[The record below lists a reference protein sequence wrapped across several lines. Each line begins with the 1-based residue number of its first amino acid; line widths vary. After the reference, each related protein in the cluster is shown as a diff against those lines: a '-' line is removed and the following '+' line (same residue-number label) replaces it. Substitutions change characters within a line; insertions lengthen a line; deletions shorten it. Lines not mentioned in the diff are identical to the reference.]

1 MLATVVLLVLTGTL
15 SDDAFLSWGWRVAF
29 WLSAVVVL
37 IGYYIRTKVTDAPI
51 FVAAQQEVER
61 VKAASYGV
69 VEVLKRYPRG
79 VFTAMGLRFAE
90 NIMYYLV
97 VTFSITYLKVQV
109 DADTSDILWWLL
121 AAHAVHFV
129 VIPLV
134 GRLSDHVGRR
144 PVYFVGALAAGTWGF
159 FAFPMMN
166 SANYLVIMGAVIS
179 RIWSSTRSCTHRS
192 PRSWPRCSPPA
203 CGIPVCPLAIRSP
216 RSSPARWRRSSR
228 SNYSRVYDSS
238 VPIALYL
245 AGAAVI
251 TLIAVYFTRETK
263 GIDLATVDQADR
275 DDLAKAG
282 VVMSDLNGRT
292 ALVTGGASGIG
303 AACARE
309 LAARGAVVTVAD
321 VDEAGAKDL
330 AQDIGGQ
337 AWAVDL
343 LDVSSLENLQLE
355 TDILVNNAGVQSI
368 NSIVD
373 FAPERFRTM
382 MTLMVEA
389 PFLLIRA
396 ALPHMYR
403 QKFGRVINISSVH
416 GIRAS
421 EYKVAYV
428 TAKHAL
434 EGLSKVTALEGGPHD
449 VTSNCVNPGYVRT
462 PLVTKQ
468 IADQA
473 RTHGI
478 PEDQV
483 VAEILLKESAIKR
496 LVEPEEVA
504 ALVGWLASPAAG
516 MVTGASYTMDGGWS
530 AR

>member
-1 MLATVVLLVLTGTL
+1 MSIRNHSAETEPGL
-15 SDDAFLSWGWRVAF
+15 S
-29 WLSAVVVL
+29 
-37 IGYYIRTKVTDAPI
+37 
-51 FVAAQQEVER
+51 
-61 VKAASYGV
+61 
-69 VEVLKRYPRG
+69 
-79 VFTAMGLRFAE
+79 
-90 NIMYYLV
+90 
-97 VTFSITYLKVQV
+97 
-109 DADTSDILWWLL
+109 
-121 AAHAVHFV
+121 
-129 VIPLV
+129 
-134 GRLSDHVGRR
+134 GR
-144 PVYFVGALAAGTWGF
+144 A
-159 FAFPMMN
+159 
-166 SANYLVIMGAVIS
+166 
-179 RIWSSTRSCTHRS
+179 
-192 PRSWPRCSPPA
+192 
-203 CGIPVCPLAIRSP
+203 
-216 RSSPARWRRSSR
+216 
-228 SNYSRVYDSS
+228 
-238 VPIALYL
+238 
-245 AGAAVI
+245 
-251 TLIAVYFTRETK
+251 
-263 GIDLATVDQADR
+263 
-275 DDLAKAG
+275 
-282 VVMSDLNGRT
+282 

-309 LAARGAVVTVAD
+309 LAARGATVTVAD
-321 VDEAGAKDL
+321 VDEGGANDL
-330 AQDIGGQ
+330 AADIGGQ

-343 LDVSSLENLQLE
+343 LDVATLENLQLE
-355 TDILVNNAGVQSI
+355 ADVLVNNAGVQSI

-373 FAPERFRTM
+373 FSPERFRSLL
-382 MTLMVEA
+382 TLMVEA

-496 LVEPEEVA
+496 LVEPEDVA